1 MDWKSTLKPVANVE
15 RSVNPFDIMQVI
27 LSELDRQFPGTGID
41 QPSMDALMLFANLF
55 VEFNRNKDDGLC

>member
-1 MDWKSTLKPVANVE
+1 M
-15 RSVNPFDIMQVI
+15 NPFDIMQVI
-27 LSELDRQFPGTGID
+27 LSELDRQFTGTSID

>member
-1 MDWKSTLKPVANVE
+1 MTEE
-15 RSVNPFDIMQVI
+15 RLTAYHHFDILQVI
-27 LSELDRQFPGTGID
+27 LNELVRQFPGTGID

>member
-1 MDWKSTLKPVANVE
+1 MTEE
-15 RSVNPFDIMQVI
+15 RLTAYHHFDILQVI
-27 LSELDRQFPGTGID
+27 LNELDRQFTGTSID